1 MLVNSVNHNTPILKE
16 AYQPDQNKAEDPR
29 NNHSEVNTPIV
40 LGKENISKKRSP
52 IRMPLLPIRQ
62 RPFLLLLLISSI
74 SRMKTFEKSTK
85 AVRPLKDN
93 MKEAV
98 ETENNKTDI
107 DEMKKVEATALKKN
121 FTEMKVVEVTLHEIG
136 SNQRSL

>member
-1 MLVNSVNHNTPILKE
+1 
-16 AYQPDQNKAEDPR
+16 
-29 NNHSEVNTPIV
+29 
-40 LGKENISKKRSP
+40 
-52 IRMPLLPIRQ
+52 
-62 RPFLLLLLISSI
+62 
-74 SRMKTFEKSTK
+74 MKTFEKSTK

-107 DEMKKVEATALKKN
+107 DEMKKVEATPLKKN

>member
-1 MLVNSVNHNTPILKE
+1 
-16 AYQPDQNKAEDPR
+16 
-29 NNHSEVNTPIV
+29 
-40 LGKENISKKRSP
+40 
-52 IRMPLLPIRQ
+52 
-62 RPFLLLLLISSI
+62 
-74 SRMKTFEKSTK
+74 
-85 AVRPLKDN
+85 

-107 DEMKKVEATALKKN
+107 DEMKKVEATPLKKN

>member
-1 MLVNSVNHNTPILKE
+1 
-16 AYQPDQNKAEDPR
+16 
-29 NNHSEVNTPIV
+29 
-40 LGKENISKKRSP
+40 
-52 IRMPLLPIRQ
+52 
-62 RPFLLLLLISSI
+62 
-74 SRMKTFEKSTK
+74 MKTFEKSTK

-98 ETENNKTDI
+98 ETENNKTNI